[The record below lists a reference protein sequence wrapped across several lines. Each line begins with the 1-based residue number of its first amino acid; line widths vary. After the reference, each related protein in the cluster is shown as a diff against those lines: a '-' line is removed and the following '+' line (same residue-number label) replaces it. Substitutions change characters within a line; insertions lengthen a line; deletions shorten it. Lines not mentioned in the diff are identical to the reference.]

1 VQFGESGGAKLQK
14 WRAGDSSVIGFGN
27 SRGLIT
33 IIWNL
38 MDWDFVSGKCRGLS
52 AKCPRLFRNMNY
64 I

>member
-38 MDWDFVSGKCRGLS
+38 MDCVVSGQCRGLS